1 MKSKDHDALGLSW
14 ANIRDHTT
22 LGLFFLLVVEF
33 PKAFGALR
41 YLGQTDRQ
49 TDRQLLLCSD
59 GDGGGDGGGGSG
71 GEESR

>member
-1 MKSKDHDALGLSW
+1 MHW
-14 ANIRDHTT
+14 AYHGPIYVIIRHWDC
-22 LGLFFLLVVEF
+22 FFLLVVEF

-49 TDRQLLLCSD
+49 TDRQTALLCSD
-59 GDGGGDGGGGSG
+59 GGGGGGGGGSG